1 MTDFLQLAQSRY
13 SCRAFTD
20 QPVEPSKV
28 DVLLEAA
35 VAAPTAV
42 DRQPWHAWVVQS
54 PEAAERLAACT
65 RFSFGAKT
73 FVVVGARPEEAW
85 VRKYDNRN
93 FADVDASIVAT
104 HVMLAAHD
112 LGLGTTWVGHF
123 DAPALAEAFPEMA
136 GYDLIAIFPLG
147 YPAPGPEGGPSARHT
162 ERRAQDELVTRL

>member
-1 MTDFLQLAQSRY
+1 MTDFLELARERY

-20 QPVEPSKV
+20 QPVEGEKI
-28 DVLLEAA
+28 DALLEAA

-42 DRQPWHAWVVQS
+42 DKQPWRAWVVQS
-54 PEAAERLAACT
+54 PEAVKRLAACT
-65 RFSFGAKT
+65 RFSFGAHT
-73 FVVVGARPEEAW
+73 FIVVGAVADEAW
-85 VRKYDNRN
+85 VRKYDGRN

-136 GYDLIAIFPLG
+136 GCDLIAIFPLG
-147 YPAPGPEGGPSARHT
+147 YPAPAPEGGPAGKHFQRRDVSDLVAR
-162 ERRAQDELVTRL
+162 L